1 MNASIDAVGASRDI
15 TSTYRRY
22 LRSLLAVRDPKMGA
36 ALTHAIDT
44 SPLLDKGPFLEATP
58 PYAPRATL
66 QDLIDEGVL
75 SSGFADLASDAMPL
89 DRPLYAHQESSVR
102 KVGAGRNVVVATG
115 TGSGKT
121 ESFLLPI
128 LDSLVREREAG
139 TLGPGV
145 RALLLYP
152 MNALANDQMK
162 RLRQLLATYPDIT
175 FGRYTGETEQDPI
188 KAREKFADLNIG
200 EPILPNEILS
210 REEIRDAPPH
220 FLLTNYAML
229 EYLLLRPLDFELFG
243 DGDSWRFIVVD
254 EAHVYDGTQ
263 GAEVAMLLRRVR
275 DRVAPGRA
283 VQCIATS
290 ATVGGDTNPSTV
302 TTFATELF
310 GETFEWREDDA
321 SRQDLILARR
331 VGLPNGP
338 FWGPLSAAECIQLAA
353 SASPELAVQAKAA
366 EHGAGAETAAD
377 ALVMEKSLAEL
388 RRVLAEGP
396 QPIRSAAQRVF
407 GDSDDAEA
415 GLAALVQLGSVL
427 RRHDGTTPLSARY
440 HLFLRATEGAFSC
453 LGTSGPHV
461 QLAPHENC
469 PDCAARMFEVGS
481 CKRCGSVHL
490 AGSVEKVGPQE
501 FFFPARAGQRPTWL
515 VLGDP
520 ETNVDEDEE
529 AVASDVVLLDS
540 EAFAL
545 CVTCGALGDPGTAA
559 CPSPQCSS
567 TEVRVVRRLKRQG
580 GEIPGC
586 FVCGARGPGT
596 VRGLQSGADASGAVI
611 ATSLY
616 QNLSAPEVPL
626 TVTDHKL
633 LMFSDS
639 RQAAAYFAPYLEDS
653 YSLVRRRRLLS
664 QSLVKAGAA
673 EDPASV
679 EDVLFHLR
687 KAAESAG
694 EFEWNASAQKQTRQ
708 VAPWLMAE
716 ILSTDDRQSL
726 EGLGLVS
733 IQLIRNPAWVAPAPL
748 VQLGLTPD
756 EAWDLIQELVRSLRQ
771 QGVVSMPE
779 EVAPNDE
786 IFAPRLGPIFVRGEG
801 PEPGKKVLSWLP
813 GKGTNRRIDYV
824 RRVLRA
830 LDQQVDPARVLNGI
844 WRILTAPHSQ
854 VNWLR
859 TTNEPKQGTVQQVDH
874 EAVRLR
880 WVTEAAPVYRCS
892 VCRRTSPVSVRA
904 VCPALGCDGTLV
916 GFAPPALTNEAD
928 HYRTLYRTMRP
939 AKLSALEHTAQ
950 WTGREAAAIQQKF
963 VTGQVNALSCSTTF
977 ELGVDVGELQAVLLR
992 NMPPTTANYLQRAGR
1007 AGRRA
1012 GAAALVVT
1020 YAQRRSHDLSRFA
1033 APEVMMSGSV
1043 RSPYVP
1049 LANERIDRRHV
1060 HSVALAAFFRWYF
1073 DETSRIART
1082 AGEFLLHSDQH
1093 QVPPVTLVEQ
1103 FLEVVPP
1110 ELTDALLRVVPPPVA
1125 HRLDIDGG
1133 GWVAELIDLLKQT
1146 REELENDVQAL
1157 KELEVASAAAGH
1169 YGLAQRYSKV
1179 VATLHKRE
1187 LLGYLS
1193 NHNVLPKYGFPVDS
1207 VELRTNYGKSEHNV
1221 GKLVELSR
1229 DLSRAIHEYA
1239 PGSQIVAGGRVWTS
1253 RGVYRMPGREP
1264 ESFKYRVCEG
1274 CGAFRRSHGEV
1285 DPTCDRCG
1293 TESTRMQR
1301 TLTVPEFGFV
1311 ADPETTRP
1319 GSRPPQQFWSGAV
1332 HVLAHSVEAT
1342 ESVVTLNGGQVTVS
1356 QGPRGRLVAVADGP
1370 SGMGFWICQWCGH
1383 GAPCAEHPRRPPGAH
1398 ASPVTGKPCTGP
1410 ADRLDLAHTYET
1422 DLLDLAFSAGL
1433 SHDEDTW
1440 KSVLYAIVEAASE
1453 SLEIARDDIGGTLSP
1468 TGMNA
1473 WSLSLFDTVPG
1484 GAGHVLMVAQNLPRV
1499 LRAALRRVESC
1510 ECGPETSC
1518 YGCLRSFGNQ
1528 RDHDVLSR
1536 GRATE
1541 VLSVLL
1547 GSMAAERTSPA
1558 AFHTQDSDDLP
1569 PEWRAA
1575 WGLADQNERALL
1587 LSLVSADLPIPTVGS
1602 ETEDGVPLSLSWPHS
1617 KVAVSTGLEPAE
1629 VEQLTSAGWQIVAAD
1644 AATVALALG
1653 AAG

>member
-1 MNASIDAVGASRDI
+1 MNTAIDAVGASSDI

-22 LRSLLAVRDPKMGA
+22 LRSLLAVRDAKMGS
-36 ALTHAIDT
+36 ALTQAIET

-66 QDLIDEGVL
+66 RDLIDEGVL
-75 SSGFADLASDAMPL
+75 TSGFADLASDTLPL
-89 DRPLYAHQESSVR
+89 DRPLYAHQESSIR
-102 KVGAGRNVVVATG
+102 KVASRRNVVVATG

-128 LDSLVREREAG
+128 LDSLVREKEAG

-162 RLRQLLATYPDIT
+162 RLRQLLAQYPDIT
-175 FGRYTGETEQDPI
+175 FGRYTGETEQDPT
-188 KAREKFADLNIG
+188 KAREKFADLNVG
-200 EPILPNEILS
+200 EPILPNEVLS
-210 REEIRDAPPH
+210 REEVRTAPPH

-229 EYLLLRPLDFELFG
+229 EYLLLRPLDFQLFG

-283 VQCIATS
+283 IQCIATS
-290 ATVGGDTNPSTV
+290 ATVGGDTDPSTV
-302 TTFATELF
+302 TTFATNLF
-310 GETFEWREDDA
+310 GEPFEWREDDI

-331 VGLPNGP
+331 VGLPSGP
-338 FWGPLSAAECIQLAA
+338 FWGPLSAAECVELAA
-353 SASPELAVQAKAA
+353 SPDPESAIRARA
-366 EHGAGAETAAD
+366 EAHGAIAETAAD
-377 ALVMEKSLAEL
+377 ALVNEHSLAEV

-396 QPIRSAAQRVF
+396 QPIRTVARRVF
-407 GDSDDAEA
+407 GESDDAED
-415 GLAALVQLGSVL
+415 GLAALVELGSAL

-440 HLFLRATEGAFSC
+440 HLFLRATEGAFTC
-453 LGTSGPHV
+453 LGTMGPHV
-461 QLAPHENC
+461 QLARHENC
-469 PDCAARMFEVGS
+469 PDCAVRMFEVGS
-481 CKRCGSVHL
+481 CTRCGSVHL
-490 AGSVEKVGPQE
+490 AGSVEKLGPQS
-501 FFFPARAGQRPTWL
+501 FFFPARATQRPTWL

-520 ETNVDEDEE
+520 VGNVDEDEE

-545 CVTCGALGDPGTAA
+545 CVKCGALGNPGSRS
-559 CPSPQCSS
+559 CPAKECSS
-567 TEVRVVRRLKRQG
+567 TEVRLVRRLKRQG
-580 GEIPGC
+580 EEVPGC
-586 FVCGARGPGT
+586 LVCGARGPGT

-616 QNLSAPEVPL
+616 QNLSAPDVPL

-653 YSLVRRRRLLS
+653 YARVRRRRLLS

-673 EDPASV
+673 DDPVGV

-687 KAAESAG
+687 KVAESAG
-694 EFEWNASAQKQTRQ
+694 EFEWNVSAQKQTRH

-771 QGVVSMPE
+771 QGAVSMPE
-779 EVAPNDE
+779 QVAPNDE

-830 LDQQVDPARVLNGI
+830 LDQQVDPAKVLEGI
-844 WRILTAPHSQ
+844 WRLLTAPNSQ
-854 VNWLR
+854 VEWLR

-880 WVTEAAPVYRCS
+880 WVTETEPVYRCS
-892 VCRRTSPVSVRA
+892 VCRRMASVSVRG
-904 VCPALGCDGTLV
+904 VCPALGCEGNLV
-916 GFAPPALTNEAD
+916 EFAPPASENEVD
-928 HYRTLYRTMRP
+928 HYRTLYRAMRP

-1049 LANERIDRRHV
+1049 LSNERIGRRHV

-1082 AGEFLLHSDQH
+1082 AGEFFLEGDQH
-1093 QVPPVTLVEQ
+1093 DVPPVTLVEQ
-1103 FLEVVPP
+1103 FLTPVPP
-1110 ELTDALLRVVPPPVA
+1110 RLTDALLRVVPLAVA
-1125 HRLDIDGG
+1125 QRLDIEGG
-1133 GWVAELIDLLKQT
+1133 DWVAGLVDLLKQT

-1157 KELEVASAAAGH
+1157 KELEVAAAAAGN

-1187 LLGYLS
+1187 LLGHLS

-1274 CGAFRRSHGEV
+1274 CGAFRRSHVEV
-1285 DPTCDRCG
+1285 DPICDRCG
-1293 TESTRMQR
+1293 TDSTRMQR

-1311 ADPETTRP
+1311 ADPETSRP

-1332 HVLAHSVEAT
+1332 HVLAHSAEAA
-1342 ESVVTLNGGQVTVS
+1342 ESVVDLEGGQITVS
-1356 QGPRGRLVAVADGP
+1356 QGPRGRMVAIADGP

-1383 GAPCAEHPRRPPGAH
+1383 GAPCAEHPRRPPVSH

-1422 DLLDLAFSAGL
+1422 DLLDLSFSAGL
-1433 SHDEDTW
+1433 SHDKDTS

-1468 TGMNA
+1468 TGMNT

-1484 GAGHVLMVAQNLPRV
+1484 GAGHVLMVAQHLPKV

-1510 ECGPETSC
+1510 ECGRETSC
-1518 YGCLRSFGNQ
+1518 YGCLRSFSNR

-1536 GRATE
+1536 GRAAD
-1541 VLSVLL
+1541 VLSTLL
-1547 GSMAAERTSPA
+1547 GSMAADRVSSVAPQN
-1558 AFHTQDSDDLP
+1558 QDSDDLP
-1569 PEWRAA
+1569 AEWRTA
-1575 WGLADQNERALL
+1575 WAQANQDERALML
-1587 LSLVSADLPIPTVGS
+1587 TLVAADLPVPTVGA

-1617 KVAVSTGLEPAE
+1617 KVAVCTGLEPAE
-1629 VEQLTSAGWQIVAAD
+1629 VEHMTSAGWQVVAAD
-1644 AATVALALG
+1644 AEAVALVVTSG
-1653 AAG
+1653 G

>member
-1 MNASIDAVGASRDI
+1 MNPSIDAVGASHDI

-22 LRSLLAVRDPKMGA
+22 LRSLLAVRDAKMGA
-36 ALTHAIDT
+36 ALTHAIET

-75 SSGFADLASDAMPL
+75 TPGFADMASAALPF

-128 LDSLVREREAG
+128 LDSLVREKEAG

-162 RLRQLLATYPDIT
+162 RLRQLLAQYPDIT

-210 REEIRDAPPH
+210 RQEIRDAPPH

-243 DGDSWRFIVVD
+243 DGNSWRFIVVD

-283 VQCIATS
+283 IQCIATS
-290 ATVGGDTNPSTV
+290 ATVGGDTDPSTV
-302 TTFATELF
+302 TTFATNLF
-310 GETFEWREDDA
+310 GEPFEWREGDPE
-321 SRQDLILARR
+321 RQDLILARR

-338 FWGPLSAAECIQLAA
+338 FWGPLSALECVQIAA
-353 SASPELAVQAKAA
+353 SADPESAVLAKAEA
-366 EHGAGAETAAD
+366 HGAVGETAAD
-377 ALVMEKSLAEL
+377 VLVNEQSLAEV
-388 RRVLAEGP
+388 RRILTEGP
-396 QPIRSAAQRVF
+396 QPIRTVARRVF
-407 GDSDDAEA
+407 GDSDEAEA
-415 GLAALVQLGSVL
+415 GLAALVQLGSAL

-440 HLFLRATEGAFSC
+440 HLFLRATEGAFTC

-461 QLAPHENC
+461 QLARHENC

-481 CKRCGSVHL
+481 CTRCGSVHL
-490 AGSVEKVGPQE
+490 AGSVEKVGTQD
-501 FFFPARAGQRPTWL
+501 FFFPPRASQRPTWL

-520 ETNVDEDEE
+520 DGNVDEDEE
-529 AVASDVVLLDS
+529 AVASDVFLLES

-545 CVTCGALGDPGTAA
+545 CVMCGALGAPGSGT
-559 CPSPQCSS
+559 CPSPECSS
-567 TEVRVVRRLKRQG
+567 TEVRLVRRLKRQG
-580 GEIPGC
+580 EEVAGC
-586 FVCGARGPGT
+586 LVCGARGQGT

-616 QNLSAPEVPL
+616 QNLSAPDVPL

-653 YSLVRRRRLLS
+653 YARVRRRRLLS
-664 QSLVKAGAA
+664 QSLVQAGTTD
-673 EDPASV
+673 DPVGV
-679 EDVLFHLR
+679 EDLLFHLR
-687 KAAESAG
+687 KVAENAG
-694 EFEWNASAQKQTRQ
+694 EFEWNASAQKQTRH

-733 IQLIRNPAWVAPAPL
+733 IELIRNPAWVAPAPL
-748 VQLGLTPD
+748 VQLGLSPD

-779 EVAPNDE
+779 QVAPNDD

-830 LDQQVDPARVLNGI
+830 LDQQVDPAMVLEGV
-844 WRILTAPHSQ
+844 WRILTAPNSQ
-854 VNWLR
+854 VDWLR

-874 EAVRLR
+874 GAVRLR
-880 WVTEAAPVYRCS
+880 WVTGAAPVYRCS
-892 VCRRTSPVSVRA
+892 VCRRTTPVSVRA
-904 VCPALGCDGTLV
+904 VCPALGCEGTLV
-916 GFAPPALTNEAD
+916 KFAPPAMENEAD
-928 HYRTLYRTMRP
+928 HYRNLYRAMRP
-939 AKLSALEHTAQ
+939 AKLTALEHTAQ

-1049 LANERIDRRHV
+1049 LTNERIDRRHV
-1060 HSVALAAFFRWYF
+1060 HSVTLAAFFRWYF
-1073 DETSRIART
+1073 EETLRIART
-1082 AGEFLLHSDQH
+1082 AGEFFLDGNQH
-1093 QVPPVTLVEQ
+1093 EVPPVTLVEQ
-1103 FLEVVPP
+1103 FLKVVPSA
-1110 ELTDALLRVVPPPVA
+1110 LTDSLLRVVPRSVA
-1125 HRLDIDGG
+1125 QRLDIEGG
-1133 GWVAELIDLLKQT
+1133 DWVTELLDLLKQT

-1157 KELEVASAAAGH
+1157 KELEVAAAAAGN

-1207 VELRTNYGKSEHNV
+1207 VELRTNYGRSEHNV

-1274 CGAFRRSHGEV
+1274 CGSFRRSHGEV
-1285 DPTCDRCG
+1285 DPICDRCG

-1319 GSRPPQQFWSGAV
+1319 GSRPPQQFWSGSV
-1332 HVLAHSVEAT
+1332 HVLAQSAEAT
-1342 ESVVTLNGGQVTVS
+1342 ESVLALDGGQITVS
-1356 QGPRGRLVAVADGP
+1356 QGPRGRMVAIADGP
-1370 SGMGFWICQWCGH
+1370 SGMGFWICQWCGY
-1383 GAPCAEHPRRPPGAH
+1383 GAPCAEHPRRPPGSH
-1398 ASPVTGKPCTGP
+1398 TSPVTGKPCTGP

-1433 SHDEDTW
+1433 SDDKDTW

-1473 WSLSLFDTVPG
+1473 WSVSLFDTVPG
-1484 GAGHVLMVAQNLPRV
+1484 GAGHVLLVAQNLPKV
-1499 LRAALRRVESC
+1499 LRAALGRVENC

-1518 YGCLRSFGNQ
+1518 YGCLRSFSNQ

-1536 GRATE
+1536 GRAAE
-1541 VLSVLL
+1541 LLSTLL
-1547 GSMAAERTSPA
+1547 GSSASERASSDAPQI
-1558 AFHTQDSDDLP
+1558 QDSDDLP
-1569 PEWRAA
+1569 SEWRAA
-1575 WGLADQNERALL
+1575 WAQANQGERALL
-1587 LSLVSADLPIPTVGS
+1587 LTLLAADVPVPTVGA
-1602 ETEDGVPLSLSWPHS
+1602 ETEEGVPLSLSWPHA

-1629 VEQLTSAGWQIVAAD
+1629 MEQLVNAGWKVVADDAASVAA
-1644 AATVALALG
+1644 AVG
-1653 AAG
+1653 AGG